1 MKRKL
6 FFLLLVSSF
15 AVLQAQQ
22 DRILLLWDSSL
33 GMQQKDIE
41 AELVKLDQHL
51 STRETAVVQLK
62 IFSNQVYLDEHF
74 SSDKPSRDRLRKT
87 LEDVIYDGTASYEGL
102 FSENYK
108 EIILVSRGMEYIDK
122 LPTYLDTPVY
132 IINSCRE
139 SNEVDLKVLALASE
153 GDYFNLVSDDA
164 KASIETEDL
173 PAFSR
178 VETVRTGSELATAD
192 SGRREALD
200 EVLLET
206 DRQEQEDELMDLGDR
221 KRSKKSLG
229 YAVESISSDD
239 IAPTDTDVQ
248 QAVKG
253 QFSGLYIQNDTANDD
268 VDLTQFLGRNKNMT
282 ILGNQYGLVVIDGV
296 PQASDSS
303 AFGAGLPS
311 SKGRTDHIDPANIH
325 SITYLKGLAATNRYG
340 SLGSGG
346 VLVIKTKTFAAT
358 EGTVSQRKKKS
369 RPLGTTPTYDGSAQS
384 ANSSDQPYLVEI
396 AQSEDV
402 NQAYETYLNTRA
414 KYGNQPSFY
423 IDMANYFKTW
433 GNNDIIDRVLSNI
446 SQLPKVN
453 TGGMMAMAYCYQSLG
468 MHKQAAGVYKRLT
481 TLEDDKIQHYR
492 NLALAYTD
500 AGMFKEAEDVYNRLD
515 RGYIKTVSSS
525 DGLQKT
531 IDQETRRMVKNAR
544 ATTNLRKLDTRFNQI
559 KSQRKRI
566 VLEWNYWDAQF
577 DLQIVNPQ
585 NRFFTWSHRPEA
597 EPNRYK
603 QDIEQGTGLEEFT
616 LTEADQGNWL
626 FNLTNFGSQ
635 SAASGEPVYLKITVY
650 DNFGGTNE
658 KVTTKLITL
667 DQINQNRELI
677 SVSL

>member
-1 MKRKL
+1 M
-6 FFLLLVSSF
+6 LVSSF

-51 STRETAVVQLK
+51 STRETAEVHLK

-239 IAPTDTDVQ
+239 
-248 QAVKG
+248 
-253 QFSGLYIQNDTANDD
+253 SS
-268 VDLTQFLGRNKNMT
+268 FL
-282 ILGNQYGLVVIDGV
+282 
-296 PQASDSS
+296 
-303 AFGAGLPS
+303 
-311 SKGRTDHIDPANIH
+311 
-325 SITYLKGLAATNRYG
+325 
-340 SLGSGG
+340 SL
-346 VLVIKTKTFAAT
+346 
-358 EGTVSQRKKKS
+358 
-369 RPLGTTPTYDGSAQS
+369 
-384 ANSSDQPYLVEI
+384 
-396 AQSEDV
+396 
-402 NQAYETYLNTRA
+402 
-414 KYGNQPSFY
+414 
-423 IDMANYFKTW
+423 
-433 GNNDIIDRVLSNI
+433 
-446 SQLPKVN
+446 
-453 TGGMMAMAYCYQSLG
+453 
-468 MHKQAAGVYKRLT
+468 
-481 TLEDDKIQHYR
+481 
-492 NLALAYTD
+492 
-500 AGMFKEAEDVYNRLD
+500 
-515 RGYIKTVSSS
+515 
-525 DGLQKT
+525 
-531 IDQETRRMVKNAR
+531 
-544 ATTNLRKLDTRFNQI
+544 
-559 KSQRKRI
+559 
-566 VLEWNYWDAQF
+566 
-577 DLQIVNPQ
+577 
-585 NRFFTWSHRPEA
+585 
-597 EPNRYK
+597 
-603 QDIEQGTGLEEFT
+603 
-616 LTEADQGNWL
+616 
-626 FNLTNFGSQ
+626 
-635 SAASGEPVYLKITVY
+635 
-650 DNFGGTNE
+650 
-658 KVTTKLITL
+658 
-667 DQINQNRELI
+667 
-677 SVSL
+677 